1 MTENTIAFNG
11 LAGAYA
17 ELACKTVYPEMKTL
31 PCASFAKAFDAVHD
45 GQAKLAMIPIENSSA
60 GRVADVHR
68 LIPKSNLF
76 IIEEHFQ
83 PINHCLVTNKN
94 TEAEDIR
101 IIYSHPQ
108 ALLQC
113 ANNIAA
119 LDDDIETL
127 PTADTA
133 TAAKLVSKKRGT
145 VGAISAEYAAK
156 IYDLQIVQKNFQDK
170 KHNVTRFLI
179 LSRDNIIPPIEK
191 TVITSVLFRLKSVPA
206 ALYQALGGFANAGI
220 NLTRI
225 ESYMVGSK
233 FQTAQFYI
241 DAECHPND
249 PIAKQALAE
258 LGKFS
263 EEIRILGTYVKN
275 SFRNI

>member
-17 ELACKTVYPEMKTL
+17 ELACKTVYPEMNAL
-31 PCASFAKAFDAVHD
+31 PCPSFAKAFDAVHE
-45 GQAKLAMIPIENSSA
+45 GRAKFAMIPIENSSA

-76 IIEEHFQ
+76 IIGEHFQ

-113 ANNIAA
+113 AENIAA
-119 LDDDIETL
+119 MEDVETMT
-127 PTADTA
+127 TADTA
-133 TAAKLVSKKRGT
+133 TAAQLVSKKRGT
-145 VGAISAEYAAK
+145 VAAVAAEYAAE
-156 IYDLQIVQKNFQDK
+156 IYDLQIVKRNFQDRAD
-170 KHNVTRFLI
+170 NVTRFLI
-179 LSRDNIIPPIEK
+179 LSREHLIPAPTEA
-191 TVITSVLFRLKSVPA
+191 TITSVLFRLKSVPA
-206 ALYQALGGFANAGI
+206 ALHQALGGFADAGI

-225 ESYMVGSK
+225 ESYMVGNK

-241 DAECHPND
+241 DAECHPEN
-249 PIAKQALAE
+249 AATQQALSKLTE
-258 LGKFS
+258 FS
-263 EEIRILGTYVKN
+263 EEIRILGTYAKN
-275 SFRNI
+275 PFRNT